1 LIKYI
6 GSKLR
11 LLDQI
16 LAAVQGCSARGRV
29 LDVFS
34 GTSRVG
40 HHLKKHGYQVYAN
53 DHNSYA
59 HTLAQC
65 YVAADREDIADEAR
79 ALIAELNE
87 LPGEPGYFTATF
99 CEKARYLRPENGAR
113 VDAIRNRIEELALRP
128 ELRAVLL
135 VSLME
140 AADRVDSTTG
150 VQMAYLKEW
159 APRSANEL
167 TLRMPELL
175 PRATAG
181 KGRALALDALEFVR
195 SEEARG
201 ADVAYLD
208 PPYNQHSYLG
218 NYHVWETL
226 VRWDEPETYGVA
238 CKRTDCQERKS
249 PYNSKRR
256 CLAALEELIAAID
269 APSIVLSFNNE
280 GFIDTSAI
288 EELLGRKGEVH
299 ILELEYARYVGA
311 RIGIH
316 DHEGRKVGR
325 VSHLHNKERIFVAR

>member
-1 LIKYI
+1 
-6 GSKLR
+6 
-11 LLDQI
+11 
-16 LAAVQGCSARGRV
+16 
-29 LDVFS
+29 
-34 GTSRVG
+34 
-40 HHLKKHGYQVYAN
+40 
-53 DHNSYA
+53 
-59 HTLAQC
+59 
-65 YVAADREDIADEAR
+65 
-79 ALIAELNE
+79 

-269 APSIVLSFNNE
+269 APSMGLGLGLGVHC
-280 GFIDTSAI
+280 GGCAQAGSAPAS
-288 EELLGRKGEVH
+288 LGEKMRTASSQG
-299 ILELEYARYVGA
+299 
-311 RIGIH
+311 
-316 DHEGRKVGR
+316 
-325 VSHLHNKERIFVAR
+325 